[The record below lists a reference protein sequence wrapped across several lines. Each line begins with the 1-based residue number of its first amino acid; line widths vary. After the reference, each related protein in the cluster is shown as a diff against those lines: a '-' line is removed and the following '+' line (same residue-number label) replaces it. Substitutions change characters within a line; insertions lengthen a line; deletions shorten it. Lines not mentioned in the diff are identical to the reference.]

1 MSQLKRAGRKRTNCL
16 FLCFL
21 FYSGLLQIGWCP
33 STLGSVICFI
43 ESIDS
48 NANLIL
54 RHPHRHTQKSYL
66 IWAPSGPV
74 QLTREIN
81 HHGVQ
86 LQRRKLRIPK
96 TLTVLTVQK
105 GSGMKRKS
113 QGDLPQYLQSLDF
126 SNVNSFANFVSNE
139 KCNLTKSLWKGAQ
152 KPIHDRQG
160 QGLHTTLRKWHQAA
174 PFWWWLCK
182 TIQVIKLNRT
192 IHKNM
197 HTRMRAWK
205 HSWNL
210 S

>member
-1 MSQLKRAGRKRTNCL
+1 MSQLERAGRKRTNYL

-21 FYSGLLQIGWCP
+21 FYSGLLQTGWCP
-33 STLGSVICFI
+33 STLGSVICFT

-54 RHPHRHTQKSYL
+54 RHPHRHTRKSYL

-74 QLTREIN
+74 QLTR
-81 HHGVQ
+81 GVQ

-96 TLTVLTVQK
+96 TLTVLTFQK

-126 SNVNSFANFVSNE
+126 SNANSFANFVSNE

-152 KPIHDRQG
+152 KRFMIARDRG
-160 QGLHTTLRKWHQAA
+160 CI
-174 PFWWWLCK
+174 WLWRSG
-182 TIQVIKLNRT
+182 TRQLLSGGGYAKLYR
-192 IHKNM
+192 
-197 HTRMRAWK
+197 W
-205 HSWNL
+205 
-210 S
+210 